1 MVTEEAE
8 IEMVVAK
15 EADEVWGKMVN
26 VEKVTIVVEFVE
38 VEVVAVKVEVST
50 LTAEVRGGGG
60 W

>member
-15 EADEVWGKMVN
+15 EVDEVWGKMVN

-50 LTAEVRGGGG
+50 LTVEVRGGGG

>member
-15 EADEVWGKMVN
+15 EVDEVWGKMVN

-38 VEVVAVKVEVST
+38 VEVVAVKVEEST
-50 LTAEVRGGGG
+50 LTVEVRGGGG